1 MNFQFEIKTRLHF
14 GRGKLDILGEEA
26 NKMNFK
32 RCLIVTDN
40 NINKLGYVENIK
52 KLLLRSGVESII
64 YSGVNKEPNDK
75 HVEEGLQMYRE
86 QDCNGI
92 IAIGG
97 GSVLDAAK
105 AIAVIANNVGHISN
119 YKGFN
124 KIPIPKV
131 PLIAIPTTAG
141 TGSEVTRAFGLTD
154 TCTNNKLVIIDPTV
168 APEVAIDDPELTISL
183 PKTKTAE
190 TGIDALTHAI
200 EAYISKNANPI
211 TDLLSLQAIK
221 IIGANIL
228 KAWNNGNNLD
238 ARENMLLGQFL
249 AGMAVANAGVCLIHG
264 MGRPLGLHFNVPHGL
279 ANAILLPTVME
290 YNVLNSSN
298 PVLYNE
304 INSALGG
311 NNETKLTLVNTL
323 KNLCSNL
330 EIPSL
335 LELGI
340 DFEQYKLLI
349 PKMAEECF
357 ASGSPNINPV
367 VPTQNEVEKLYK
379 DLLKNVSKN

>member
-124 KIPIPKV
+124 KWNIHY
-131 PLIAIPTTAG
+131 
-141 TGSEVTRAFGLTD
+141 
-154 TCTNNKLVIIDPTV
+154 
-168 APEVAIDDPELTISL
+168 
-183 PKTKTAE
+183 KT
-190 TGIDALTHAI
+190 L
-200 EAYISKNANPI
+200 
-211 TDLLSLQAIK
+211 
-221 IIGANIL
+221 
-228 KAWNNGNNLD
+228 
-238 ARENMLLGQFL
+238 
-249 AGMAVANAGVCLIHG
+249 
-264 MGRPLGLHFNVPHGL
+264 
-279 ANAILLPTVME
+279 
-290 YNVLNSSN
+290 
-298 PVLYNE
+298 
-304 INSALGG
+304 
-311 NNETKLTLVNTL
+311 
-323 KNLCSNL
+323 
-330 EIPSL
+330 
-335 LELGI
+335 
-340 DFEQYKLLI
+340 
-349 PKMAEECF
+349 
-357 ASGSPNINPV
+357 
-367 VPTQNEVEKLYK
+367 
-379 DLLKNVSKN
+379 